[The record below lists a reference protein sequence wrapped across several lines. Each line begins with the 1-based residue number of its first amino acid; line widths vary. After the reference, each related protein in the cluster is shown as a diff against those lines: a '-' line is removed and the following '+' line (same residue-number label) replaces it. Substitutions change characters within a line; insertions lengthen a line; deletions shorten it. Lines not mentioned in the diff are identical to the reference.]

1 MIRFSNFDSINE
13 IHGKLEGK
21 RCMSIAIN
29 DKNKDRN
36 LQKLNGCRNFVF
48 FSFSNQMPHSESWV
62 FFANTTLKSAELHNR
77 SQAIIRQV
85 YVHCWH
91 ARIQTKIYKIKEYAA
106 GRRRRLTTTTANEEE
121 EKFLFQLKRKWL
133 CGMNDGNRNSHG
145 K

>member
-1 MIRFSNFDSINE
+1 MTKIKTE
-13 IHGKLEGK
+13 ISQISLGAE
-21 RCMSIAIN
+21 
-29 DKNKDRN
+29 
-36 LQKLNGCRNFVF
+36 NFVF
-48 FSFSNQMPHSESWV
+48 FIYFQIECHTARV
-62 FFANTTLKSAELHNR
+62 GFFFCKNDIESAELHNR

-106 GRRRRLTTTTANEEE
+106 GRRRRRLTTTTANEEE

-133 CGMNDGNRNSHG
+133 CEMNDGNRNSHG

>member
-1 MIRFSNFDSINE
+1 MRFMENWKERDVCRSRSMTKIKTE
-13 IHGKLEGK
+13 I
-21 RCMSIAIN
+21 S
-29 DKNKDRN
+29 KNSM
-36 LQKLNGCRNFVF
+36 GAEISF
-48 FSFSNQMPHSESWV
+48 FFLFSNQMPHSESWV

-91 ARIQTKIYKIKEYAA
+91 ARIQTKNFKIKEYAA